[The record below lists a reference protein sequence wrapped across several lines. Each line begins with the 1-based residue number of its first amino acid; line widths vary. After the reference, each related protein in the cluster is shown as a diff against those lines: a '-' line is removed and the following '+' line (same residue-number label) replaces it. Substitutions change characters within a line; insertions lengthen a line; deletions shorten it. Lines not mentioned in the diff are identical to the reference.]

1 MTTSTDDLFS
11 SPRVRFNSGY
21 HDGAHHQRI
30 NGEGPSMHE
39 RNGVS
44 DADHFDQVW
53 VRGFLAG
60 RQDVRLGHDTTRSDA
75 AWDHYGPEGCDMH
88 SIFIKPGS
96 TAPQPGHRFGGM
108 GPNGVAFCDC
118 CLKPRDEMQLARS

>member
-1 MTTSTDDLFS
+1 MTTSTDSLFKS
-11 SPRVRFNSGY
+11 DRVRFNSGY
-21 HDGAHHQRI
+21 HDGAAHQRR

-39 RNGVS
+39 RNGVT

-96 TAPQPGHRFGGM
+96 TAPQPGHRRGIGM
-108 GPNGVAFCDC
+108 RGPECEC
-118 CLKPRDEMQLARS
+118 CLKVLS